1 MLLFVAKL
9 LFFNAEIVCL
19 SASGG
24 EQEYLSLKPQC
35 MVLIPHGIQPTYL
48 KFNLCSL
55 GAGFYSYYNLQY
67 IKLDKKVCK
76 KKKVLCIQ
84 KLGSIQCWVP
94 TASKV

>member
-35 MVLIPHGIQPTYL
+35 LIISVNHGEYSANHEIL
-48 KFNLCSL
+48 IVSL
-55 GAGFYSYYNLQY
+55 MQNPF
-67 IKLDKKVCK
+67 
-76 KKKVLCIQ
+76 
-84 KLGSIQCWVP
+84 
-94 TASKV
+94 